1 MTSLL
6 STGMCVPPRVHS
18 RQASDL
24 FSDLHKR
31 LACARAT
38 RPFPRCASTRGVEAT
53 LRGVLRIHCSADRS
67 SDAATPDASPEP
79 VSASCGSFS
88 ANSADIPASRV
99 ILVQSSSVGNASASD
114 GESSGVTSGG
124 TPSSEA
130 NSLRQ
135 QQQQQDPKQPKP
147 QQQLSQIQGENR
159 SSSGSKKDTT
169 ASEGRKG
176 TGKDGRRGSQQ
187 SQPSQQPSRRGD
199 GRRGS
204 DDSSPWWWKLFLGI
218 LPDLKFV
225 TFLVMNMVV
234 LMLSARILSSH
245 PLVVKRAARRFG
257 LLPKTVVVTLEKW
270 GSPANTLVSDEAASG
285 AGAGAAAAAAGV
297 KDSKDRKQRE
307 LLLKQQQ
314 EQQETTKISFS
325 ITVPFSEFLYHVKK
339 DNIVSITV
347 DGDKVSF
354 VLRRPEFGRNQ
365 KATELQPMIRQVER
379 MAESKWK
386 EAGEA
391 AGKKVGKMPP
401 VQVQL
406 STVKPA
412 DVAVPYAEL
421 MSRNVEFGAPD
432 KASFKLVNTIS
443 STLLYAGIAAVVLS
457 RLQMKLP
464 QVSGFADETIC
475 RWVKV
480 QVGRFSQSTPLC
492 YELAGHGCRAVVL
505 SRLQMKLPQVSVS
518 AFADEAMAGGSKRKW
533 GDPLRGDPLRPLC
546 CRLAGHSC
554 SGVFVPADEA
564 SPEVWGKGRSQ
575 KGKAPPVLF
584 ADVAGVDEAK
594 EELEEIVEY
603 LRTPERFTR
612 LGARPPRG
620 VLLVGPPGTGKTM
633 LAKAVAGEADV
644 PFISCSGSEF
654 VELYVGLGASRVRE
668 LFAQAK
674 KDSPSIVFIDEI
686 DAVAK
691 VRDGRMRSVGNDERE
706 QTLNQLLTEMDGF
719 DSSTAVI
726 VLAATNRADVIDP
739 ALRRPGRFDRIVA
752 VEPPDRK
759 GRRPY

>member
-1 MTSLL
+1 
-6 STGMCVPPRVHS
+6 
-18 RQASDL
+18 
-24 FSDLHKR
+24 
-31 LACARAT
+31 
-38 RPFPRCASTRGVEAT
+38 
-53 LRGVLRIHCSADRS
+53 
-67 SDAATPDASPEP
+67 
-79 VSASCGSFS
+79 
-88 ANSADIPASRV
+88 
-99 ILVQSSSVGNASASD
+99 
-114 GESSGVTSGG
+114 
-124 TPSSEA
+124 
-130 NSLRQ
+130 
-135 QQQQQDPKQPKP
+135 
-147 QQQLSQIQGENR
+147 
-159 SSSGSKKDTT
+159 
-169 ASEGRKG
+169 
-176 TGKDGRRGSQQ
+176 
-187 SQPSQQPSRRGD
+187 
-199 GRRGS
+199 
-204 DDSSPWWWKLFLGI
+204 
-218 LPDLKFV
+218 
-225 TFLVMNMVV
+225 
-234 LMLSARILSSH
+234 MLSARILSSH

-270 GSPANTLVSDEAASG
+270 GLPANTLVSDEAAS
-285 AGAGAAAAAAGV
+285 AGSDAGSAGLDA
-297 KDSKDRKQRE
+297 KERQQRQQ
-307 LLLKQQQ
+307 LQKQQQ
-314 EQQETTKISFS
+314 EQQETTRISFS

-354 VLRRPEFGRNQ
+354 VLRRPEFAKGH

-386 EAGEA
+386 EAGEVS
-391 AGKKVGKMPP
+391 GKKVGKMPP

-406 STVKPA
+406 TTVKPA

-421 MSRNVEFGAPD
+421 MSRHVEFGAPD

-443 STLLYAGIAAVVLS
+443 VSSHGERGGGRGEKGEKGERRGGRGGGGGTRERGRSLS
-457 RLQMKLP
+457 M
-464 QVSGFADETIC
+464 GE
-475 RWVKV
+475 
-480 QVGRFSQSTPLC
+480 G
-492 YELAGHGCRAVVL
+492 
-505 SRLQMKLPQVSVS
+505 
-518 AFADEAMAGGSKRKW
+518 
-533 GDPLRGDPLRPLC
+533 
-546 CRLAGHSC
+546 
-554 SGVFVPADEA
+554 
-564 SPEVWGKGRSQ
+564 GKGGERGKRGERGERGEKGGNGERGGKGGRKGETGREGKGGRGERGGERGEKGGNGERGERGEKGGNGERGESVFGGKARSQ

-759 GRRPY
+759 GREAILTVHVEHKELPLSTDVDIQEIAVATSGFTGADLANLVNEAALLAARRDHEEVTKQDFDSAVERALAVSAVNL